1 LTKFVPINTSCHTGK
16 AWRRFQSYGFASAQ
30 DVIPLAGAEFGKA
43 AAAMP
48 IAFVQQSG
56 GYVPVAV
63 MSPIAGRNF
72 FIGPAGQW
80 LGTYVPAALRCY
92 PFRLLGLEGSEGSFL
107 CIDED
112 SGLVVDANGT
122 AEDFFDADGNPS
134 PVIKAV
140 RDFVWEIERNRTLT
154 DRAVAAIAETGLIQ
168 PWPLS
173 VKVGEQ
179 TTPLNGIFRI
189 DEAAMNTLDDADF
202 LKLRK
207 FGSLPLAYMQ
217 LLSMSQ
223 VSVFEQLN
231 RIQQQLTAKTEW
243 QFSLEEIFTTT
254 DSGILR
260 FN

>member
-1 LTKFVPINTSCHTGK
+1 MTKFVPINRSCHTGK

-43 AAAMP
+43 AAVMP
-48 IAFVQQSG
+48 VAFVQQLG

-92 PFRLLGLEGSEGSFL
+92 PFRLLKPKGSERSFL

-112 SGLVVDANGT
+112 SGLVVDTDGT
-122 AEDFFDADGNPS
+122 AEDFFDAEGNPS
-134 PVIKAV
+134 PAIKAV
-140 RDFVWEIERNRTLT
+140 WDFLSENERNRTLT
-154 DRAVAAIAETGLIQ
+154 DRAVAAIAEAGLIE

-173 VKVGEQ
+173 LKVADQ

-189 DEAAMNTLDDADF
+189 DEPAMNALDDSDF

-207 FGSLPLAYMQ
+207 LGSLPLAYMQ
-217 LLSMSQ
+217 LLSMAR
-223 VSVFEQLN
+223 VDVFEQLN
-231 RIQQQLTAKTEW
+231 RIQQQLSPKTEQ
-243 QFSLEEIFTTT
+243 QFSLEEIFTTV